1 MTDYLYYK
9 RNFKGTIIADKD
21 VFEHCADLA
30 LRYIKSFIGENTPYQ
45 NEEVSDC
52 ICALADIIYEQSG
65 RENIKSE
72 SIDGVSITY
81 ADNAKIDLYE
91 VMKLYLPKELLYRGI

>member
-9 RNFKGTIIADKD
+9 KNFKGKAITDKET
-21 VFEHCADLA
+21 FEKCADLA
-30 LRYIKSFIGENTPYQ
+30 LRYIKSAIGQ
-45 NEEVSDC
+45 NLQHSDEEIYDC
-52 ICALADIIYEQSG
+52 ICALAEKIYEQND

-81 ADNAKIDLYE
+81 ADDSKKSFYE
-91 VMKLYLPKELLYRGI
+91 TMKLYLPAKLLYRGI

>member
-9 RNFKGTIIADKD
+9 KNFKGNVIADKE
-21 VFEHCADLA
+21 VFERCADLA
-30 LRYIKSFIGENTPYQ
+30 LRYIKSFVGEKAQYQ
-45 NEEVSDC
+45 DEQISDC
-52 ICALADIIYEQSG
+52 ICALAEQIYEQSG

-81 ADNAKIDLYE
+81 ADDSKKSFCE
-91 VMKLYLPKELLYRGI
+91 VMKLYLPKDLLYRGI